1 MGRQGVSLESH
12 NGGKETDV
20 HLMHR
25 KVSSSVNLFV
35 CACLRAC
42 VYAGKNRELDE
53 DCQMT

>member
-1 MGRQGVSLESH
+1 MSFEPR

-25 KVSSSVNLFV
+25 KVSSSVSLFV
-35 CACLRAC
+35 YACPRAC
-42 VYAGKNRELDE
+42 VCAGKNRGLNE